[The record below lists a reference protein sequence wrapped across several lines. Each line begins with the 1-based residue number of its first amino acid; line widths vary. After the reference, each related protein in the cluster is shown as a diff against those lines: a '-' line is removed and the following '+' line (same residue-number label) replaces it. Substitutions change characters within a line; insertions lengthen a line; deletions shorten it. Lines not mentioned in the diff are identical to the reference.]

1 MATTIPAGTFRL
13 LLTSISYRAKARKE
27 MRRESPMV
35 PRRPPRSCCWT
46 ARRVEGARPQ
56 AAGRGKY
63 RDRRRADRVQV
74 ETLTPQQV
82 RRVCTADSVSALVS
96 DLQTAGADPAGL
108 AWSAVCCTVW
118 HGSITGVRPYIHYY
132 NRAAVLSYTAS
143 GRGDGIWY
151 ALEVLRRCDVLQRVA
166 GGIIAACVGLVSRAV
181 E

>member
-1 MATTIPAGTFRL
+1 
-13 LLTSISYRAKARKE
+13 
-27 MRRESPMV
+27 MV
-35 PRRPPRSCCWT
+35 PRRRARKKAQCQANARLTWCQAN
-46 ARRVEGARPQ
+46 ARR
-56 AAGRGKY
+56 GKH
-63 RDRRRADRVQV
+63 R
-74 ETLTPQQV
+74 
-82 RRVCTADSVSALVS
+82 
-96 DLQTAGADPAGL
+96 DPAGL